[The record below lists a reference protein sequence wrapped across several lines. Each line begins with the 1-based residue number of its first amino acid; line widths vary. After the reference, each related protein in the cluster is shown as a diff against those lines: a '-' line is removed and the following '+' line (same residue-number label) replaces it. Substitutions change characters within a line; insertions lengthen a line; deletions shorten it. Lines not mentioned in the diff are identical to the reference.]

1 MIGAKEAGVRKG
13 CSSRQ
18 TDTEAAT
25 SSRQKDLHLMSS
37 LDQRS
42 IGKYL
47 EKFIKCWSM

>member
-13 CSSRQ
+13 HSSRQ
-18 TDTEAAT
+18 TDMEAAT
-25 SSRQKDLHLMSS
+25 SSRQKDPHLMGS

-47 EKFIKCWSM
+47 EKFTKCWPM